1 MISKL
6 FKFLLN
12 YYASLRGIEAQRT
25 ASLKAASN
33 TQTKRNPLPHCTTTT
48 TSVVP
53 LLSVYSGMLWISPFL
68 RCSLSSKWRPKWPK
82 QRWYCFVDLH
92 VFGFSLGRSI
102 CGQINS
108 ANTSFGLWFPCVPT
122 KSLLRT
128 EEVAFARALAVV
140 NAVYLQ

>member
-53 LLSVYSGMLWISPFL
+53 LLSVYSGMLWISPSFDAVCLQNDDQSDQSNAGIVLWICMFL
-68 RCSLSSKWRPKWPK
+68 AFHLEEA
-82 QRWYCFVDLH
+82 FVD
-92 VFGFSLGRSI
+92 R
-102 CGQINS
+102 
-108 ANTSFGLWFPCVPT
+108 
-122 KSLLRT
+122 
-128 EEVAFARALAVV
+128 
-140 NAVYLQ
+140 